1 MSKMCPYHGE
11 CMLSCDKQNKRNCF
25 VKKVISQRNNAEE
38 AYLNM
43 QEMVIE
49 MEAKMEKM
57 TLDIVKWLE
66 KEHVRFETT
75 LDKLDLTNLSTSTLK
90 NLVKTAQKELER
102 RV

>member
-1 MSKMCPYHGE
+1 MSKLCPYHGE
-11 CMLSCDKQNKRNCF
+11 CQMSCDKQNKRNCF

-49 MEAKMEKM
+49 MEKITFDMAEIAKERAYDIYSKIDEL
-57 TLDIVKWLE
+57 TLANVPTETLE
-66 KEHVRFETT
+66 KLIE
-75 LDKLDLTNLSTSTLK
+75 K
-90 NLVKTAQKELER
+90 AQKELES